1 MYIVIQSNSVIVR
14 IHIVD
19 VICLLFVFV
28 SKSCAVLV
36 YSPPAEALRWGKTY
50 WQATSEQAERPV
62 VDIEVDAYIE
72 GSLAAESSL
81 IVLDTME
88 LLMQTIS
95 ARENLHSTLGRVSFI

>member
-1 MYIVIQSNSVIVR
+1 M
-14 IHIVD
+14 
-19 VICLLFVFV
+19 FV

-95 ARENLHSTLGRVSFI
+95 ARENLHSTLGRVSFV